1 MTNHAKEICENETRI
16 VTLEQKLGY
25 QDEKFESLIQDNK
38 EIKKDINDLVV
49 AVTEL
54 SNTLKMREQDS
65 RKLIELE
72 NEISELRA
80 GIKTLKYILPMIFTV
95 VTIVVSVAGVIVN
108 ILM

>member
-1 MTNHAKEICENETRI
+1 MTNHTKEICENETRI
-16 VTLEQKLGY
+16 VTLEQKLEY